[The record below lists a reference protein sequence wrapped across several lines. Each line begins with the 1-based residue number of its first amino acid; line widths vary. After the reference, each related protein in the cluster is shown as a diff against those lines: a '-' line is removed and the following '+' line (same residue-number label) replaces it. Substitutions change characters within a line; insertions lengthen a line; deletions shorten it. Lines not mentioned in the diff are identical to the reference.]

1 MVQMKRQEN
10 YLHCKSMMMLHL
22 SFAITNQ
29 SMQDSIYQLL
39 QYHLLK
45 DFAQAEY
52 WAMTHEQRKDLHT
65 LMIL

>member
-1 MVQMKRQEN
+1 MNKQEK

-22 SFAITNQ
+22 SFAISNE
-29 SMQDSIYQLL
+29 SMQDSIFNLL

-52 WAMTHEQRKDLHT
+52 FSMTHEQRKDLHT